1 MAQDFTLTP
10 AIDLYPTIHSGQ
22 SAVLASSDRVKA
34 GESVTLRG
42 AGGSNTNVY
51 IKGADLL
58 SDIGDLSTLAVD
70 AANASIAVASKRL
83 QKIKIG
89 DEVAEN
95 VTSNLASINIGECP
109 SLMLVDARNLASL
122 SGTVDLTQCPRLR
135 EAYFGGTDVRAISL
149 ANGSK
154 LTKLQLPNTIT
165 QISMQNLK
173 FLEGTGLDKGDLS
186 NVEFY
191 RVENCPHLDAFGM
204 LKELYNAESKSLR
217 NIRVIGF
224 VYDGDATDVDM
235 MMNLAKDIA
244 ADGSVV
250 DYAGID
256 SEGTPQ
262 QTLVP
267 IIEGTLNIAG
277 SVYADSAE
285 FVREQYPNLVLN
297 VTGGYYIRFADKA
310 VQTICA
316 TNWGDGTGITEAQA
330 SEVTSL
336 GTKFKGNTTITEF
349 MELGKFDVTEII
361 EDGFNGCTNLIKADL
376 SKISVLN
383 SRAFINCANFAGD
396 GNGDLVLPSL
406 TSIASGVFGGNNTV
420 QCTGLRRVLDLGSIT
435 ILPNSGSLLGV
446 FRNQIN
452 LTEVHLPE
460 TLTTIGNAC
469 FELCSS
475 LTDINFPLSLTNIG
489 EYAFNGCTSLEI
501 EDLSL
506 PNLEAI
512 GIMAFNRVKIT
523 NISNLGK
530 LTSLPNLNVN
540 QNIFGDKTTLTS
552 VNLPSTLTSI
562 GNSVFNGYSSLTS
575 VNLPSSLTKIG

>member
-70 AANASIAVASKRL
+70 AANASISVASKRL
-83 QKIKIG
+83 QKIKLG
-89 DEVAEN
+89 DENAEN

-135 EAYFGGTDVRAISL
+135 EAYFGGTDVRAITL

-173 FLEGTGLDKGDLS
+173 FLENTGLDKGDLS

-191 RVENCPHLDAFGM
+191 RVENCPNLDAFGM
-204 LKELYNAESKSLR
+204 LKGLYSAESKSLR

-235 MMNLAKDIA
+235 VMNLAKDIA
-244 ADGSVV
+244 SDGSTV
-250 DYAGID
+250 DYTGID
-256 SEGTPQ
+256 SEGVPQ
-262 QTLVP
+262 SGTIP

-277 SVYADSAE
+277 FVYEDSAE
-285 FVREQYPNLVLN
+285 FVREQYSNLVLN

-310 VQTICA
+310 VQDICVA
-316 TNWGDGTGITEAQA
+316 NWGDKMGITTEQA
-330 SEVTSL
+330 ARVTSL
-336 GTKFKGNTTITEF
+336 GRKFELNSKITSF
-349 MELGKFDVTEII
+349 NELVNFTGLTSIGFRDFYYSSLTEI
-361 EDGFNGCTNLIKADL
+361 T
-376 SKISVLN
+376 
-383 SRAFINCANFAGD
+383 
-396 GNGDLVLPSL
+396 LPASL
-406 TSIASGVFGGNNTV
+406 TSIDSYAFSGCNSLTRTTNLENIKVTSIGDSAFSSCTSLSEITLPASLTSINNGTFAN
-420 QCTGLRRVLDLGSIT
+420 CT
-435 ILPNSGSLLGV
+435 
-446 FRNQIN
+446 
-452 LTEVHLPE
+452 
-460 TLTTIGNAC
+460 
-469 FELCSS
+469 S
-475 LTDINFPLSLTNIG
+475 LTDIT
-489 EYAFNGCTSLEI
+489 
-501 EDLSL
+501 L
-506 PNLEAI
+506 PA
-512 GIMAFNRVKIT
+512 
-523 NISNLGK
+523 S
-530 LTSLPNLNVN
+530 
-540 QNIFGDKTTLTS
+540 
-552 VNLPSTLTSI
+552 LTSI
-562 GNSVFNGYSSLTS
+562 GNYAFQNCLSLQYICIEATTPPTLDSNVFKNSTIAAKTGTIYVPDDSVDAYKEATNWSTYADIIKPLSEY
-575 VNLPSSLTKIG
+575 VE